1 MTGYLSGFV
10 TIIGSPNVGKS
21 TLMNRLVGQ
30 KVSIV
35 SERAQTTR
43 NRVMGVVS
51 RKGYQI
57 VFLDTPGVTMP
68 KNRLGEYMLKV
79 AYDSLNEVEA
89 VLFMVDAIAGIR
101 EKDEAIIEK
110 LRTAKAPVIAAINK
124 ADIATLDHIETARER
139 LEKENLI
146 QDIIKIKKWENQ
158 S

>member
-1 MTGYLSGFV
+1 MIGYLSGFV

-79 AYDSLNEVEA
+79 AYDSLNEVE
-89 VLFMVDAIAGIR
+89 LLLHTGTLPAIFT
-101 EKDEAIIEK
+101 AIYPA
-110 LRTAKAPVIAAINK
+110 LRMC
-124 ADIATLDHIETARER
+124 
-139 LEKENLI
+139 
-146 QDIIKIKKWENQ
+146 

>member
-1 MTGYLSGFV
+1 MMTGYLSGFV

-57 VFLDTPGVTMP
+57 VFLDTPASISSG
-68 KNRLGEYMLKV
+68 
-79 AYDSLNEVEA
+79 A
-89 VLFMVDAIAGIR
+89 
-101 EKDEAIIEK
+101 
-110 LRTAKAPVIAAINK
+110 
-124 ADIATLDHIETARER
+124 
-139 LEKENLI
+139 
-146 QDIIKIKKWENQ
+146 
-158 S
+158 